1 MSDNK
6 LVRFGDLT
14 IREYPMELGDHPS
27 CSSGAPVQLGWEPQA
42 VSKRNLELYE
52 YVRGERRRGR
62 RELAIPVQRRG
73 QLLLQAGYSL
83 EEIGNAAMEV
93 QTIKKLRSDT
103 LKNQGWDRANLILET
118 TGKLP
123 RGIVSGLASLVI
135 KPTQNTVQAR
145 SA

>member
-6 LVRFGDLT
+6 QIRFGDLT

-27 CSSGAPVQLGWEPQA
+27 CSSGAPVQLGWEPQS
-42 VSKRNLELYE
+42 VSKRNLNLYE

-62 RELAIPVQRRG
+62 RELAIPAQRRG
-73 QLLLQAGYSL
+73 QILLQAGYSL

-93 QTIKKLRSDT
+93 ENTKKLRSDT
-103 LKNQGWDRANLILET
+103 LKKKGWDRANIILET

-123 RGIVSGLASLVI
+123 RGIVNGLASLVV